1 MVSMT
6 LIEEVELLAAMKR
19 HKLTLEEAKKAMAEF
34 ANRKEFEKHLDDYYS
49 NELVIDATHATV
61 TADY

>member
-19 HKLTLEEAKKAMAEF
+19 HKLTLEEAKQAMAEF
-34 ANRKEFEKHLDDYYS
+34 ANKKEFEKTLDDYYS
-49 NELVIDATHATV
+49 DELIIDATHETV

>member
-19 HKLTLEEAKKAMAEF
+19 HKLTLEEAKQAMAEF
-34 ANRKEFEKHLDDYYS
+34 ANKKEFEKTLDDYYS
-49 NELVIDATHATV
+49 DELVIDATHETV

>member
-6 LIEEVELLAAMKR
+6 LIEEVELLAAMNR
-19 HKLTLEEAKKAMAEF
+19 HKLTLDEAKRAMAEF
-34 ANRKEFEKHLDDYYS
+34 ANQKEFEKHLDDYYS
-49 NELVIDATHATV
+49 NELIEDATHETV

>member
-34 ANRKEFEKHLDDYYS
+34 ANKKEFEKHLDDYYS
-49 NELVIDATHATV
+49 DELVIDATHATV

>member
-19 HKLTLEEAKKAMAEF
+19 HKLTLEEAKRAMAEF
-34 ANRKEFEKHLDDYYS
+34 ANKKEFEKTLDDYYS
-49 NELVIDATHATV
+49 NELVVDATNETV

>member
-6 LIEEVELLAAMKR
+6 LMEEVELLAAMKR
-19 HKLTLEEAKKAMAEF
+19 HKLTLEEAKQAMAEF
-34 ANRKEFEKHLDDYYS
+34 ANKKEFEKTLDDYYS

>member
-1 MVSMT
+1 MVSKT

-19 HKLTLEEAKKAMAEF
+19 HKLTLEEAKRAMAEF
-34 ANRKEFEKHLDDYYS
+34 ANQKEFEEHLDDYYS
-49 NELVIDATHATV
+49 NELVVDASHETV

>member
-19 HKLTLEEAKKAMAEF
+19 HKLTLEEAKQAMAEF
-34 ANRKEFEKHLDDYYS
+34 SNKKEFEKTLDDYYS

>member
-34 ANRKEFEKHLDDYYS
+34 ANQKEFEKHLDDYYS
-49 NELVIDATHATV
+49 DELVIDATHATV

>member
-19 HKLTLEEAKKAMAEF
+19 HKLTLEEAKQAMAEF
-34 ANRKEFEKHLDDYYS
+34 ANKKEFEKTLDEYYS
-49 NELVIDATHATV
+49 NE
-61 TADY
+61 

>member
-19 HKLTLEEAKKAMAEF
+19 NKLTLEEAKKAMAEF
-34 ANRKEFEKHLDDYYS
+34 ANQKEFEKHLDDYYS
-49 NELVIDATHATV
+49 DELVIDATHETV